1 MKKER
6 PPPPSIFLAA
16 AQTAHEAQPPS
27 AQATPSSAPKAT
39 RGSLGGASTGAA
51 LDREREKRR
60 LTEEEKA
67 RLESMLAT
75 CTLLRRD
82 VRGVMEF
89 ILDHADCGAEELG
102 AILIDSCRIP
112 RLAHQTLTRVA
123 TTK

>member
-16 AQTAHEAQPPS
+16 AAQQAPTAHHPAPTAPHP
-27 AQATPSSAPKAT
+27 APTAHPTPKA
-39 RGSLGGASTGAA
+39 ATGAA

-67 RLESMLAT
+67 RLESLLAT

-89 ILDHADCGAEELG
+89 ILDRADCGAEELG
-102 AILIDSCRIP
+102 SILIDSCRISP
-112 RLAHQTLTRVA
+112 TSSAWQC
-123 TTK
+123 